1 MFIGRSFATNNAK
14 KGKESIMGNTAKKRV
29 VVIGFGGMGGWH
41 VKNLLKSDVA
51 EVVGFYD
58 IKDISELKQ
67 SNQDMAKENGLRS
80 YESFEAVLA
89 DPTIDLLTLAVP
101 NELHMPMAIQ
111 ALEAG
116 KNVIS
121 EKPVTMSSE
130 NLQKMIDASVRT
142 GKLFTTHQNRRWDC
156 DHLMMKQVYASGEL
170 GEVFG
175 IESRIQGSRGI
186 PGDWR
191 GKKEHGGGMILDW
204 GVHLIDQ
211 MLGIVYDRKVEKV
224 YCRCDHITNYEVD
237 DGFKLDLYFEGG
249 LTARIEVGTSHFISM
264 PRFYMTG
271 TNGSA
276 IINDWKEDCKIVCC
290 KNWDEKDVVPV
301 VTAAGLTK
309 TMAPRDSSTIS
320 ESYISRP
327 DSDVHDFYRNVCLAL
342 DGKAEQIVT
351 HAQLMRVMKIME
363 AAFESDAKGIPV
375 EIDDKIC

>member
-1 MFIGRSFATNNAK
+1 MENAK
-14 KGKESIMGNTAKKRV
+14 KKV
-29 VVIGFGGMGGWH
+29 VVVGFGGMGGWH
-41 VKNLLKSDVA
+41 VKHIEPSDVVELA
-51 EVVGFYD
+51 GICDIDEAKKEKARSRGIRVYD
-58 IKDISELKQ
+58 TLD
-67 SNQDMAKENGLRS
+67 D
-80 YESFEAVLA
+80 VLA
-89 DPTIDLLTLAVP
+89 DPEVEIVTLAVP
-101 NELHMPMAIQ
+101 NELHMPMAVA
-111 ALEAG
+111 ALKAG

-121 EKPVTMSSE
+121 EKPVTMSSVD
-130 NLQKMIDASVRT
+130 LQKMIDASVES

-156 DHLMMKQVYASGEL
+156 DYLMMKQVYASGDL

-191 GKKEHGGGMILDW
+191 GHKEHGGGMILDW

-211 MLGIVYDRKVEKV
+211 MLGIVYDRKVEKI

-237 DGFKLDLYFEGG
+237 DGFKLDLYFEGD

-276 IINDWKEDCKIVCC
+276 MINDWTENCRVVCC

-309 TMAPRDSSTIS
+309 TMAPRHENTIS
-320 ESYISRP
+320 ESEIVRP
-327 DSDVHDFYRNVCLAL
+327 ESDVHDFYRNVCLAI

-351 HAQLMRVMKIME
+351 HKQLMRVMKIME
-363 AAFESDAKGIPV
+363 AAFRSDELGVPV
-375 EIDDKIC
+375 AIDDEIC